1 MGGKSPP
8 PLRQIVWI
16 CRNCCLAGMPTFF
29 FSYWKFAAL
38 SVPWMV
44 TGHWQVTIHYFIV
57 KFQKCSI
64 SYRNWTH
71 IIFRQETRWNYQFLT
86 KMVFCA
92 LKMEILCFRY
102 NKGMVTCWPPVI
114 AIGPIWVSIIFY
126 HQGQLLVQRG
136 SLSDFPFLRSWG
148 GRAVATSRPTMHGP
162 ELRGCP
168 TKS

>member
-1 MGGKSPP
+1 
-8 PLRQIVWI
+8 
-16 CRNCCLAGMPTFF
+16 MPTFF
-29 FSYWKFAAL
+29 FSYWKFVAL
-38 SVPWMV
+38 SVPWRV
-44 TGHWQVTIHYFIV
+44 PFHGRVPIHYFIV

-114 AIGPIWVSIIFY
+114 AIGPLWMSIIFY
-126 HQGQLLVQRG
+126 HQGQLLVQRRSQDG
-136 SLSDFPFLRSWG
+136 FPFLRSWG
-148 GRAVATSRPTMHGP
+148 GGSSHPLPLPCMAKRLPYEA
-162 ELRGCP
+162 LRLVLLWCLF
-168 TKS
+168 SVNF